1 MSSTTIG
8 KAQIEVAVDAS
19 GVDVGVSSAK
29 RSLAGLAD
37 AAAQAGARG
46 KRGVTSIGEGGDDAA
61 RKVEQSTK
69 SIISSIQIATAA
81 MEAGSK
87 SNASYFKSLASQQG
101 VDANVFKP
109 YLDQLDAAKA
119 KQDAVIRSNALAEN
133 SFKSLSSAISGVSGS
148 VDRINSSVDQM
159 DTRSWSEK
167 ISGSISKGFSDGE
180 SRANSAID
188 SIASY
193 AESKLV
199 IAGVAIA
206 TGVSAVA
213 LSALYGAY
221 RVVGEFA
228 SFASSMLTG
237 EKYTNK
243 TIDDVVA
250 LTKEVSSLQRSLVLS
265 ADGASALN
273 EALTAAGIGNSAYV
287 STLEAAT
294 VAVRTNSEELDR
306 LGVKYQSANGEL
318 LSQQEILSNVKAA
331 LDAYAEGYDR
341 TAAAAAIGVGS
352 YKAISDAISITTEKT
367 DAARQKLMDYHLI
380 VGDGTKEAAREYEKS
395 MAVFN
400 RESELMAQGLKK
412 AVADGMM
419 PVLTELAI
427 YFKDGFPQ
435 VVTIF
440 RQSIATV
447 VSYMYGLKD
456 TAVDVAERVSASFS
470 AMAGVVSRIG
480 QAISKAAKT
489 DMAGAWSDI
498 AAIPEDVKNK
508 WEQSN
513 KAIAD
518 NAIKSAELWATSRKR
533 AIALALGADSF
544 DVGDAPNAKSG
555 WKKWTPKG
563 GGGGS
568 SSGGTSQEVTEYNK
582 LSEAIQ
588 KYVAQIEAELA
599 GEQKLTEAQK
609 LGVEVRR
616 KLSAAHQADLSASLE
631 KARSL
636 EIAIELQKLARQAE
650 EEAAKAIQ
658 ARADKL
664 RSGAEA
670 IVADT
675 IKIREHTAEIGLS
688 ASAIDNL
695 KAARDADTLATMQNE
710 LALLDATGQCTA
722 YSEALRDN
730 IAALGE
736 RSDALQ
742 ADALAQASADAA
754 KKAQEDWKKTSATIE
769 QSLTDALMRGFE
781 GGKDL
786 AKNLRDTVVNM
797 FKTMVLRPVIQA
809 TVTGGMESLG
819 LGGAQQGQ
827 QTVGA
832 QLQNANSLISGVNN
846 VFNVGSM
853 LAGGYGALPGTLT
866 ASNVVGAF
874 GGDALGTLIATNPQW
889 TAAAASAA
897 EGAVAASAAAEGAA
911 AAAVAAEGAAATFGS
926 AAAAAIPYVGWVV
939 AAAGVLYSIFGGDGP
954 GKSQGAAAYTSLS
967 GGKIGQTD
975 IGEGPADK
983 YASGYQVPL
992 NSINAAFL
1000 GAIDALGTALG
1011 RQQTVNLTSAIK
1023 ARGDGKQYGGLSYSI
1038 NGGQQRDFAWSYDE
1052 GDQQATAELAA
1063 KALSEVLVEAIK
1075 ASSFGEDIT
1084 RLFDGLTSPESTLQM
1099 VQAVVALSKVSD
1111 QLNEAW
1117 GLTVDQA
1124 ATVARLTADGTEQGR
1139 IAATAAVAQAALAK
1153 KAISTSLVE
1162 AYESISE
1169 PFRAVVGRQLP
1180 LSLKAYDEALK
1191 GVDKT
1196 THAGIEAFSR
1206 LFALRGNLTAFV
1218 AAIDSIRGGLNAAI
1232 EDFRTPE
1239 DRIARRQTALYDAA
1253 NDAGIALPS
1262 SYSALVSLAD
1272 GIDYTTEAGLHLAM
1286 TLPAVVSAFKSL
1298 QEASAPIIDERKTLQ
1313 SQLDDLTL
1321 TSAQLL
1327 ERQRDALDASNRA
1340 LFDQIQAA
1348 NAAKRVA
1355 DERAGLQEQLDA
1367 LTLTSTQ
1374 LLERQRAALDA
1385 SNQSLFDQIQAATE
1399 DKRVADERQRL
1410 QDQLDQAIGDTAALR
1425 QRELEALDPSNRA
1438 LQLRIYALAD
1448 EKAAREAD
1456 AAAAQRARDGLQSA
1470 YNQRLSDARSR
1481 LQSAYQAESSALE
1494 ALTDRLSGFA
1504 QAARSLLDDLYY
1516 GASSPLS
1523 SHEQFARAQSGLA
1536 GVISRVRA
1544 ADSSALPELQTFLDL
1559 SKSNSATFVDYA
1571 RDFAQVSG
1579 TLIESAASAEAQAG
1593 LAKQQLAQLKK
1604 LTDGVLGVD
1613 SSVLSVAEAIAEL
1626 NAVTEGGLLG
1636 VVEAVASAADSSAA
1650 TIAAALAS
1658 SRLPVSTTSI
1668 QTSAGQAEQP
1678 AYADNYT
1685 WQLAYPGAI
1694 WLEAYDEAN
1703 KAVNQAML
1711 SEHYG
1716 GRMVDDAYRAE
1727 IFRSY
1732 GVPGYAS
1739 GGYFGGGLR
1748 LVGENGPEI
1757 EATGP
1762 ARIWN
1767 ASETRAML
1775 GGGEMAAEIRA
1786 LRAEVAALRAESS
1799 AENRAI
1805 ASSAVKTARLLER
1818 AMPDGDA
1825 IATREAA

>member
-221 RVVGEFA
+221 KVVGEFA

-412 AVADGMM
+412 AIADGMM

-456 TAVDVAERVSASFS
+456 TAADVAERVSASFS

-533 AIALALGADSF
+533 AIALALGSDSF

-568 SSGGTSQEVTEYNK
+568 ASGGTSQEVTEYNK

-616 KLSAAHQADLSASLE
+616 RLSQANQSALSASLE
-631 KARSL
+631 KARALEISL
-636 EIAIELQKLARQAE
+636 EMQKLARQAE

-664 RSGAEA
+664 RSGADA

-675 IKIREHTAEIGLS
+675 LKIREHTAEIGLS
-688 ASAIDNL
+688 ASAIANL
-695 KAARDADTLATMQNE
+695 KSARDADTLATLQNE

-1052 GDQQATAELAA
+1052 GDQQTRGQG
-1063 KALSEVLVEAIK
+1063 ALRSAGRGDQSVLIWR
-1075 ASSFGEDIT
+1075 GHH
-1084 RLFDGLTSPESTLQM
+1084 
-1099 VQAVVALSKVSD
+1099 
-1111 QLNEAW
+1111 
-1117 GLTVDQA
+1117 
-1124 ATVARLTADGTEQGR
+1124 ATVRRPYKPGIDPANGASRRCPEQG
-1139 IAATAAVAQAALAK
+1139 V
-1153 KAISTSLVE
+1153 
-1162 AYESISE
+1162 
-1169 PFRAVVGRQLP
+1169 
-1180 LSLKAYDEALK
+1180 
-1191 GVDKT
+1191 
-1196 THAGIEAFSR
+1196 
-1206 LFALRGNLTAFV
+1206 
-1218 AAIDSIRGGLNAAI
+1218 
-1232 EDFRTPE
+1232 
-1239 DRIARRQTALYDAA
+1239 
-1253 NDAGIALPS
+1253 
-1262 SYSALVSLAD
+1262 
-1272 GIDYTTEAGLHLAM
+1272 
-1286 TLPAVVSAFKSL
+1286 
-1298 QEASAPIIDERKTLQ
+1298 
-1313 SQLDDLTL
+1313 
-1321 TSAQLL
+1321 
-1327 ERQRDALDASNRA
+1327 
-1340 LFDQIQAA
+1340 
-1348 NAAKRVA
+1348 
-1355 DERAGLQEQLDA
+1355 
-1367 LTLTSTQ
+1367 
-1374 LLERQRAALDA
+1374 
-1385 SNQSLFDQIQAATE
+1385 
-1399 DKRVADERQRL
+1399 
-1410 QDQLDQAIGDTAALR
+1410 
-1425 QRELEALDPSNRA
+1425 
-1438 LQLRIYALAD
+1438 
-1448 EKAAREAD
+1448 
-1456 AAAAQRARDGLQSA
+1456 
-1470 YNQRLSDARSR
+1470 
-1481 LQSAYQAESSALE
+1481 
-1494 ALTDRLSGFA
+1494 
-1504 QAARSLLDDLYY
+1504 
-1516 GASSPLS
+1516 
-1523 SHEQFARAQSGLA
+1523 
-1536 GVISRVRA
+1536 
-1544 ADSSALPELQTFLDL
+1544 
-1559 SKSNSATFVDYA
+1559 
-1571 RDFAQVSG
+1571 
-1579 TLIESAASAEAQAG
+1579 
-1593 LAKQQLAQLKK
+1593 
-1604 LTDGVLGVD
+1604 
-1613 SSVLSVAEAIAEL
+1613 
-1626 NAVTEGGLLG
+1626 
-1636 VVEAVASAADSSAA
+1636 
-1650 TIAAALAS
+1650 
-1658 SRLPVSTTSI
+1658 
-1668 QTSAGQAEQP
+1668 
-1678 AYADNYT
+1678 
-1685 WQLAYPGAI
+1685 
-1694 WLEAYDEAN
+1694 
-1703 KAVNQAML
+1703 
-1711 SEHYG
+1711 
-1716 GRMVDDAYRAE
+1716 
-1727 IFRSY
+1727 
-1732 GVPGYAS
+1732 
-1739 GGYFGGGLR
+1739 
-1748 LVGENGPEI
+1748 
-1757 EATGP
+1757 
-1762 ARIWN
+1762 
-1767 ASETRAML
+1767 
-1775 GGGEMAAEIRA
+1775 
-1786 LRAEVAALRAESS
+1786 
-1799 AENRAI
+1799 
-1805 ASSAVKTARLLER
+1805 
-1818 AMPDGDA
+1818 
-1825 IATREAA
+1825 